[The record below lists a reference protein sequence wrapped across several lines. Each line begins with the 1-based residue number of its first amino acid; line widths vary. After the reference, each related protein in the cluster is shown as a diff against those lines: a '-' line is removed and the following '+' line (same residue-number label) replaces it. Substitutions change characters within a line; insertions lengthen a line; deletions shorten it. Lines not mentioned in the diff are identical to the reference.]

1 MIRPLASGMLA
12 ALLAALLAACGS
24 QQEDAIEPH
33 SVSGAQSSDRLMD
46 EAVRAADNA
55 QERTENS
62 PDANRQGD
70 RR

>member
-1 MIRPLASGMLA
+1 LIRLLASGI
-12 ALLAALLAACGS
+12 LAALLAACGS
-24 QQEDAIEPH
+24 QQEEAIEPP

-62 PDANRQGD
+62 PDANHQGD